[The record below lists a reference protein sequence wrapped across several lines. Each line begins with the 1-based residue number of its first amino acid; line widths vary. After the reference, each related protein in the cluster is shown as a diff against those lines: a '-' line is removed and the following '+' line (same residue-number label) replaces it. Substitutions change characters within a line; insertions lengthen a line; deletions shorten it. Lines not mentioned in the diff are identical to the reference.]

1 VFLQGRNQ
9 KVGVDRTLRGESR
22 LANGRIRRRLARE
35 EKRTWLVH
43 AVELWPLG
51 GRRAAPHEEG
61 RTNLKIKAHLRFQ
74 RTLPSLASSN
84 IIPRSAS
91 SLRIRSAAAKSR
103 FFFAA
108 LRSATSRSTSASS
121 GPLSGPPYP
130 SARSF
135 SPSLSCSTAKTMLM
149 VVIISCTV
157 VTSPCQN
164 VLLYMS

>member
-22 LANGRIRRRLARE
+22 LANGRIRKRLARE
-35 EKRTWLVH
+35 RKRTWLVH

-74 RTLPSLASSN
+74 RTLPSLASS
-84 IIPRSAS
+84 ISIPRSAS
-91 SLRIRSAAAKSR
+91 SLRMRSAVAKSR
-103 FFFAA
+103 LFFAA

-135 SPSLSCSTAKTMLM
+135 SLSLSSTTAKTLSN
-149 VVIISCTV
+149 VARNSRTAG
-157 VTSPCQN
+157 TSPCRN
-164 VLLYMS
+164 SPLSIA